1 MECNKEEAIRA
12 RDLAECKL
20 KAKDY
25 TAAHKWALKARQL
38 YSDLENINQIVTV
51 CEVHSSA
58 ITKVNGETDWYSIL
72 QVSTNADD
80 LVIKKAYRKLALLL
94 HPDKNKFAGAEAA
107 FKLIGEAN
115 GILTDKGK
123 RSLHDMKRNARPSH
137 VNMRRAPS
145 PAARASHGTG
155 PPPAASANPTFWTA
169 CHSCGMRYQYYKS
182 ILKKALR
189 CQNCLK
195 PFIAYDIHEQARP
208 FGTSNGVNLNP
219 NLRFNPP
226 NHGPSSDPLQ
236 NSASVH
242 PSQSK
247 GGPANA
253 NTSAGTRA
261 GTTADVDQKKFER
274 VNLGSGTKT
283 EPGVGTQPASVQA
296 NTSNVPSVKSNKR
309 KRQRKRKGK
318 VVLEDEEEESESSS
332 DDSEEEIVLPNGSN
346 HPPRRSSRQKQ
357 NVSYNEKADDVDDD
371 LDDYADN
378 DFLDANEN
386 KQSMNGP
393 SEEAEED
400 VIPNEEEAAH
410 LGSDSKEI
418 AYPDPEFFQFDKVRE
433 QTKFAVGQVWA
444 VYDDRDGMPRY
455 YAHIVSVRRTSPQF
469 QVEYVWFES
478 DPDQSALVWSRAGLP
493 VATGKFKL
501 GKKETTD
508 QLLMFSHVV
517 QCTKSSKRRISFE
530 IYPRKGEIWA
540 LYKDWDIGWSS
551 KSGGQKRQF
560 KYEMVEVVSDFTH
573 STGFVVVPLV
583 KLNGFVSLFMQSR
596 EAAPVVIPTSEILRF
611 SHSVPLY
618 RTVGNERDGVPQG
631 AFELDPASLPPNLDS
646 AFSSIDLDLDLNGK
660 PKQQQSNIHFSS
672 AHYKEEKKEQKTDE
686 HSGDQNG
693 DREETLSPPVSPTY
707 ECPNFEF
714 YIFSNDRSIEKFK
727 LGQIWALYCDID
739 RLPKYYAQVKQVQLK
754 ERTVNIKWL
763 EPYVGGEIGE
773 TKRWINSGLPLG
785 CGTFI
790 AVGRKED
797 STYDNT
803 FSVDAF
809 SQEVRAKQVAAGKK
823 KIIFEIVPEVTEIW
837 AVYCNWNPD
846 WSIDDLTKNC
856 QYDLVRVSKVTN
868 NAIEVLLLTQVEGHG
883 TVFRLDDKRKPM
895 EIPRKELARFSHR
908 IPRHRLTNQLG
919 GKLSG
924 YWELD
929 PAALPE
935 SFIQ

>member
-38 YSDLENINQIVTV
+38 YPDLENINQIITV

-58 ITKVNGETDWYSIL
+58 LTKVNGETDWYSIL

-155 PPPAASANPTFWTA
+155 PPAAASANPTFWTV

-195 PFIAYDIHEQARP
+195 PFIAYDIHDPVRP
-208 FGTSNGVNLNP
+208 FGTSNGVNP
-219 NLRFNPP
+219 NQSFRFNPP
-226 NHGPSSDPLQ
+226 NHGPSGDPSP
-236 NSASVH
+236 NFASVH

-247 GGPANA
+247 GDPVHA
-253 NTSAGTRA
+253 NTSAA
-261 GTTADVDQKKFER
+261 TTADVDQKKFER
-274 VNLGSGTKT
+274 VNLGHGTKT

-296 NTSNVPSVKSNKR
+296 NTSNVPPVKSNKR

-318 VVLEDEEEESESSS
+318 VVLEDEEEESECSS

-357 NVSYNEKADDVDDD
+357 NVSYNEKVDDVDDDD
-371 LDDYADN
+371 LDDYADD
-378 DFLDANEN
+378 DFLETNEKKN
-386 KQSMNGP
+386 QSRNES
-393 SEEAEED
+393 SEEAED
-400 VIPNEEEAAH
+400 VNPNEEEAAQ
-410 LGSDSKEI
+410 LGSDPKEI
-418 AYPDPEFFQFDKVRE
+418 AYPDPEFFQFDKIRE
-433 QTKFAVGQVWA
+433 QTKFAVGQIWA

-455 YAHIVSVRRTSPQF
+455 YAHILNVRRTYPQF

-493 VATGKFKL
+493 IATGKFKL

-517 QCTKSSKRRISFE
+517 QCAKGSKRWISIE

-540 LYKDWDIGWSS
+540 LFKDWDIGWSS
-551 KSGGQKRQF
+551 KSGGKKRQF

-573 STGFVVVPLV
+573 STGFVVAPLV
-583 KLNGFVSLFMQSR
+583 KLNGFVSLFIQSR
-596 EAAPVVIPTSEILRF
+596 EAAPVVIPASEILRF

-618 RTVGNERDGVPQG
+618 CTMGNERNGVPQG
-631 AFELDPASLPPNLDS
+631 AFELDPASLPPDLDN
-646 AFSSIDLDLDLNGK
+646 AFSSIDLDLDFDGK
-660 PKQQQSNIHFSS
+660 PKPQQSNIHFSS
-672 AHYKEEKKEQKTDE
+672 AHYKEEKKEQKADE

-693 DREETLSPPVSPTY
+693 DREETLSPPVSPCY
-707 ECPNFEF
+707 ECPSSEF
-714 YIFSNDRSIEKFK
+714 YNFSNDRSIEKFK

-739 RLPKYYAQVKQVQLK
+739 QLPKYYAQVKQVQLK
-754 ERTVNIKWL
+754 EQTVNIKWL
-763 EPYVGGEIGE
+763 EPYAGGEVGE
-773 TKRWINSGLPLG
+773 AKRWIDCGLPLG

-790 AVGRKED
+790 AAGKKED
-797 STYDNT
+797 SSYDNT

-809 SQEVRAKQVAAGKK
+809 SQEVTAKQVSASKK
-823 KIIFEIVPEVTEIW
+823 KIIFEIMPAVMEIW
-837 AVYCNWNPD
+837 AVYSNWNPN

-856 QYDLVRVSKVTN
+856 QYDLVRVSKV
-868 NAIEVLLLTQVEGHG
+868 ASKVIEVLPLTKVEGHD

-895 EIPRKELARFSHR
+895 EISRKELARFSHR

-924 YWELD
+924 FWELD
-929 PAALPE
+929 PASLPE
-935 SFIQ
+935 VYIQ